1 MAIKLGQTEQ
11 EPFSFQG
18 RMNPPI
24 RKFASF
30 TEYSNIAADIYL
42 MVKIIPA
49 KGAARAEYAEYA
61 EYQFPD

>member
-18 RMNPPI
+18 RMIPPI
-24 RKFASF
+24 RRFASF
-30 TEYSNIAADIYL
+30 TKYANIAAGIYL
-42 MVKIIPA
+42 MVTIIPA

-61 EYQFPD
+61 AYQFPD